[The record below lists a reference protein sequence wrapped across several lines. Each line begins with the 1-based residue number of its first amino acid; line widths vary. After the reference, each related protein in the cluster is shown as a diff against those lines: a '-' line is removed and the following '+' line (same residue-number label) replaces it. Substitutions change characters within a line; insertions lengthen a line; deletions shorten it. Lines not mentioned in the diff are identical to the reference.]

1 MEIQELPTRVSDRF
15 FRAFCPDPTVIYDL
29 ENLYNDYNTKFFNGE
44 LPELIS
50 VTKKVKGQEVTT
62 YSRLKWD
69 GRLRSRTYGTYTTG
83 ARPGKGVI
91 RLARAIAS
99 DPVLTKSTLLHEML
113 HQWLDLKGQDDGIKG
128 HGPQFILYA
137 RKLNLI
143 CQAEGNPIRVNFFNK
158 AVLEETPQFHC
169 GVIGETIYS
178 VKDLDIAR
186 SLERVIN
193 SAFDGNHKTSY

>member
-44 LPELIS
+44 LPELVP
-50 VTKKVKGQEVTT
+50 VTKKVKGQEITT

-83 ARPGKGVI
+83 PRAGKGLI
-91 RLARAIAS
+91 RLARAIAN

-113 HQWLDLKGQDDGIKG
+113 HQWLDLKEQDDGVKG
-128 HGPQFILYA
+128 HGPNFVSHAKRINVL
-137 RKLNLI
+137 
-143 CQAEGNPIRVNFFNK
+143 CEEGGLSVRVNFYDK
-158 AVLEETPQFHC
+158 AVLAETPHFQC
-169 GVIGETIYS
+169 SVIGETIYT

-186 SLERVIN
+186 SIERVIN
-193 SAFDGNHKTSY
+193 SAFDGNHQTIY